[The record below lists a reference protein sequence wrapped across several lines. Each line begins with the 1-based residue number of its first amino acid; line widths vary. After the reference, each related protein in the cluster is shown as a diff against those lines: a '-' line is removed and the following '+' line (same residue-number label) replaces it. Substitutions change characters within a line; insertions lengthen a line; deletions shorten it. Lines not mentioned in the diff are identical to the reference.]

1 MCLFFFFRTMW
12 IVVYFNI
19 DMSVECVPNI
29 WYNKGSCAWPK
40 KKANIN
46 HFIQKCIDPVER
58 PDELRYYDARIL
70 SKHPFGNYIDYIM
83 IFKKQFKYSW

>member
-1 MCLFFFFRTMW
+1 MEIKLNLHFFFRTMW

-19 DMSVECVPNI
+19 DMSVECVLNI

-58 PDELRYYDARIL
+58 PDEFRYYDARIL
-70 SKHPFGNYIDYIM
+70 SKSPFGNYFSYIK
-83 IFKKQFKYSW
+83 IRNNI